1 VPNAAPDPWDE
12 PPAERLPGQFARHP
26 GSGAPWVAHPTETR
40 KGGWPGNKASLIVL
54 CNARGIPVPAG
65 AKVADLQR
73 LLGPCPKM
81 VPYGRP
87 SALGKQVE
95 NMTNLMKHAE
105 RAVGLGL
112 FLADMTHE
120 DPFVDLGALPSEQI
134 NLDDPEARDILDGIA
149 VKAKNVAQAALAAD
163 RGTHTHGLTED
174 HDTAGDPIE
183 RITRGEQLGLSDDV
197 QYALVAAWAKML
209 GEFGIEI
216 LATEATCVDDRWRQA
231 GTLDR
236 ICRLTR
242 PLFFVT
248 ATAET
253 VTLPAGWVGI
263 LDIKTGKLRLDDS
276 GFVSYW
282 HGYAVQLASYAQSVP
297 YDPDTDT
304 RSTWE
309 EVLAS

>member
-1 VPNAAPDPWDE
+1 
-12 PPAERLPGQFARHP
+12 
-26 GSGAPWVAHPTETR
+26 
-40 KGGWPGNKASLIVL
+40 L